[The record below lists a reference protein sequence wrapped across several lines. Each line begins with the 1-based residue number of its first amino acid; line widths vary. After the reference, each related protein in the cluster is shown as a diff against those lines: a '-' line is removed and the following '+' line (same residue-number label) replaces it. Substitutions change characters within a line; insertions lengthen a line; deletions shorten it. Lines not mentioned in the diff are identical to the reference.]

1 MLKLILA
8 LTLLTATATAP
19 PALAEAEAEAE
30 APPLESDPQKIAY
43 LIGRNM
49 GQGLVAEGLTVDME
63 ALLLGIREA
72 YAREASRVGPEET
85 EQLMV
90 RFQSDMTQRDTRA
103 RTAAAAENPAK
114 EAAFM
119 KANQKREGV
128 ITTPSGLQYEILVAG
143 DGPIPGPTDSITV
156 HYRGTRID
164 GSVFESTLDRG
175 APAQFALEQTLDGW
189 YEALQRMPAG
199 STWKIFVPS
208 ALAFGE
214 DGTHHHAP
222 FETLIFEIELISVQ
236 PHQAPAGN
244 KAAQESADATEGD

>member
-8 LTLLTATATAP
+8 LTLLSATAP
-19 PALAEAEAEAE
+19 PAVAEAE

-49 GQGLVAEGLTVDME
+49 GQGLVAEGLTVDIE

-72 YAREASRVGPEET
+72 YACEASRVGPEEA

-90 RFQSDMTQRDTRA
+90 RFQSDMNQRDTRA

-119 KANQKREGV
+119 EANGKREGV
-128 ITTPSGLQYEILVAG
+128 TTTASGLQYEILVAG

-214 DGTHHHAP
+214 DGAHHHAP

-236 PHQAPAGN
+236 PHEARAEDGTAAE
-244 KAAQESADATEGD
+244 AAQKPEDAAEGE